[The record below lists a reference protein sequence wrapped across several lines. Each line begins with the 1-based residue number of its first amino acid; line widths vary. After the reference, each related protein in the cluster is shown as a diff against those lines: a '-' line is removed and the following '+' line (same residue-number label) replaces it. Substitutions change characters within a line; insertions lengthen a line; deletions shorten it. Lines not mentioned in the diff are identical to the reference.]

1 MGGRSTA
8 KFVCEPEAP
17 SADGHPPSTA
27 EGHAPSSTAGPRP
40 SSASGRSHTN
50 AMQRLRAFDGS
61 LLGVLEPALDLA
73 HALETETDRALRVVG
88 LSARGFL
95 VLAEI
100 HREPPRTQRVLARR
114 LGLEP
119 STTNELLGRLARRRL
134 VRRKPR
140 PALTDEGLAALER
153 AAGAVEALERRWAQR
168 LCDASGSPRV
178 PGWPGPVYGLR
189 RWLRESRAALSAPP
203 GARATP
209 R

>member
-1 MGGRSTA
+1 MGGRSPA
-8 KFVCEPEAP
+8 QFVCEQEAP
-17 SADGHPPSTA
+17 QAEVRPPSN
-27 EGHAPSSTAGPRP
+27 TAGPRP
-40 SSASGRSHTN
+40 SNTAGRSHTN

-61 LLGVLEPALDLA
+61 LLGVLEPAVSLA
-73 HALETETDRALRVVG
+73 HALETETDRALQVVG

-100 HREPPRTQRVLARR
+100 HRETPRTQRDLARR

-134 VRRKPR
+134 ARRRPH
-140 PALTDEGLAALER
+140 PALTDEGLTALER
-153 AAGAVEALERRWAQR
+153 AARVVEALERTWAER
-168 LCDASGSPRV
+168 FRAARGGPTV

-189 RWLRESRAALSAPP
+189 RWLREAHAALGPAAAFSARP
-203 GARATP
+203 RAQAAP